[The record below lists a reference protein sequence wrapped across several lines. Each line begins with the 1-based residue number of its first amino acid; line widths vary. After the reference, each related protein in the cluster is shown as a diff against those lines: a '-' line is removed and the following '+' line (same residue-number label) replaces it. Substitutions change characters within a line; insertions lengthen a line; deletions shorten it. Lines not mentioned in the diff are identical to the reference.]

1 MTGICF
7 HWEPAASIA
16 ANPKAVKKLLL
27 HWSHTAKCF
36 GVKDIYCI
44 DVDKSGVE
52 MGDLQINF
60 QVIESLDELKDN
72 LVYVEQGGKPLKGF
86 KHPKDCIY
94 VFGSDYG
101 QLPRADV
108 SIEAELGLY
117 AEQACAIVLHD
128 RYVKHG
134 RHQ

>member
-1 MTGICF
+1 MTAICF

-27 HWSHTAKCF
+27 HWTHTAKCF

-44 DVDKSGVE
+44 GSPV
-52 MGDLQINF
+52 MGDQQINWHN
-60 QVIESLDELKDN
+60 IESINDLGRKK
-72 LVYVEQGGKPLKGF
+72 LVYVEQGGTPLSDF
-86 KHPKDCIY
+86 KHPKTCIY

-101 QLPRADV
+101 SLEKADV
-108 SIEAELGLY
+108 SIDSELGLY

-128 RYVKHG
+128 RYIKHG
-134 RHQ
+134 GN